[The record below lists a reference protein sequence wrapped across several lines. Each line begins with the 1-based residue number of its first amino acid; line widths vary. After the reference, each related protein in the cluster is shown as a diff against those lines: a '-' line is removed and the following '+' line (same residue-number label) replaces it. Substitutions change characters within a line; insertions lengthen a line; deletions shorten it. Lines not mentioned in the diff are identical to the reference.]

1 MSGNKK
7 PMKKLNSDIG
17 ERKSAEANMDFGAQR
32 DIQAQIRKLKGTVHW
47 EGDLEEMR
55 TSKRESVIGDQESG
69 ITIDDHNERP
79 TTNNLQ

>member
-7 PMKKLNSDIG
+7 PMKRLKSEIG

-32 DIQAQIRKLKGTVHW
+32 EAQAQIRKLKGALHW

-55 TSKRESVIGDQESG
+55 TSKREAGIG
-69 ITIDDHNERP
+69 NR
-79 TTNNLQ
+79 